1 MSSERGGK
9 GFSLAPSAIEDCLER
24 YETKPESLD
33 AIELLVLAR
42 AFERMG
48 CDEQALDCADRAAKL
63 DPEARDDAVQ
73 IVKRCLGRPSRPT

>member
-1 MSSERGGK
+1 MSSERGASR
-9 GFSLAPSAIEDCLER
+9 FSIPPSAIEDCLER
-24 YETKPESLD
+24 YETSPESLD

-63 DPEARDDAVQ
+63 EPELKDDAVA
-73 IVKRCLGRPSRPT
+73 IVKRCLGRPTRPT